1 MPSEAELVQ
10 RAIQRDAAAFGEL
23 YSVYLNKVYR
33 YIYYKVGN
41 ATEAEDL
48 TEQVFL
54 QAWEAIDRY
63 RQQGAPFA
71 AWLFRLAHNRVI
83 DYHRTKKSH
92 APLDP
97 SLEDSRPGPEEVVAR
112 RLDVQNLKQA
122 LKRLTEEQQQV
133 ILLRFVE
140 GMSHAEV
147 GAIIGKGEG
156 AVRSIQYR
164 ALLALGEILKPS
176 APS

>member
-1 MPSEAELVQ
+1 
-10 RAIQRDAAAFGEL
+10 
-23 YSVYLNKVYR
+23 
-33 YIYYKVGN
+33 
-41 ATEAEDL
+41 
-48 TEQVFL
+48 
-54 QAWEAIDRY
+54 
-63 RQQGAPFA
+63 
-71 AWLFRLAHNRVI
+71 
-83 DYHRTKKSH
+83 
-92 APLDP
+92 
-97 SLEDSRPGPEEVVAR
+97 
-112 RLDVQNLKQA
+112 LDVQNLKQA

-147 GAIIGKGEG
+147 GAIIGKSEG

>member
-23 YSVYLNKVYR
+23 YSTYLNKVYR

-97 SLEDSRPGPEEVVAR
+97 SLEDSRPGPEEIVAR

-147 GAIIGKGEG
+147 GAIIGKSEG